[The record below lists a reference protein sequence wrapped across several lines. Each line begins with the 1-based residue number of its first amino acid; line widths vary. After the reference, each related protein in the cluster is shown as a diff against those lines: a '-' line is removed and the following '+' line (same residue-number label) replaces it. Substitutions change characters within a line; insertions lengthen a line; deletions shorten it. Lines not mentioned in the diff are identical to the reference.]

1 MLDLEKIERLLQTGD
16 LLDLEDEELSARLET
31 FFQTQEERDR
41 QISETLK
48 NLLAEV
54 DDLLVLSDDLEL
66 LDPHGR

>member
-1 MLDLEKIERLLQTGD
+1 MEKIERLLQTGD

-66 LDPHGR
+66 LDSSGR